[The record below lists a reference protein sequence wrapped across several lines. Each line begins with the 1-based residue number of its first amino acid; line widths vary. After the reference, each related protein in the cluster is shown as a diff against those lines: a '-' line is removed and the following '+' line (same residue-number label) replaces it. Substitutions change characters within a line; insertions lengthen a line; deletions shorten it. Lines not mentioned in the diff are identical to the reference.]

1 MYKQS
6 FYSLSQSIIS
16 TLGDYISLKY
26 FPMPMAS
33 HSSSVGLN
41 PNHSFTSRYIL
52 RFLSG
57 LDFPF
62 TPQ

>member
-1 MYKQS
+1 
-6 FYSLSQSIIS
+6 
-16 TLGDYISLKY
+16 
-26 FPMPMAS
+26 MPIAS
-33 HSSSVGLN
+33 HSSSVGFN

-62 TPQ
+62 TPQCILQVFVGAILYEIFSSTQVAASIP